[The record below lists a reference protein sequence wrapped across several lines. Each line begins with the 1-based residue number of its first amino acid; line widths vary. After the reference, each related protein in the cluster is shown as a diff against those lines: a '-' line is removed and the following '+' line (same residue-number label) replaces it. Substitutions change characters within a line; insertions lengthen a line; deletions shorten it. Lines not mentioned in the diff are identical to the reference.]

1 MTIFRLNYL
10 NQSIPTLNKYIDKF
24 IRESYFGGITDVYKL
39 YGENIYYYDV
49 NSLYPEAMINPM
61 PSKLITHHRNMES
74 ILFSEFFGFCT
85 AKIITPDNLEMP
97 LLPLRLKNGTVIYP
111 KGQWIGTYFSEEL
124 KTVMTYGYKVKPL
137 YGYSFE
143 KEYYFNDYVNYF
155 YNLKKDAKGPLRFII
170 KNLLNNLYGYF
181 GRSLELLN
189 TIHVNSKEMVEIS
202 THKLIHNIIPI
213 DEKNDIYAI
222 SISGDIKQNTFKNLN
237 LNFIR
242 PESNLNKMINKNQ
255 KFFNFTNYDSTK
267 TTKSTLSNLNLNWQ
281 TNFNMKLNSF
291 NAIKANVAIASA
303 VTSYARIKMIHLKM
317 TLLQMGYLIYY
328 SDTDSLFI
336 NKPLPSSYVNNELGG
351 LKDELKG
358 MIINKA
364 YFLGTKKY
372 GYQIKLSDGSLID
385 KSVFAGIPRD
395 TIPFKDIEKLA
406 KGEILHTT
414 KLIQFNRDL
423 HQFKIQIKNN
433 IPVQLKI
440 TNKKKLINNNY
451 ITPSTEQLNNKD
463 R

>member
-1 MTIFRLNYL
+1 
-10 NQSIPTLNKYIDKF
+10 
-24 IRESYFGGITDVYKL
+24 
-39 YGENIYYYDV
+39 
-49 NSLYPEAMINPM
+49 
-61 PSKLITHHRNMES
+61 
-74 ILFSEFFGFCT
+74 
-85 AKIITPDNLEMP
+85 
-97 LLPLRLKNGTVIYP
+97 
-111 KGQWIGTYFSEEL
+111 
-124 KTVMTYGYKVKPL
+124 
-137 YGYSFE
+137 
-143 KEYYFNDYVNYF
+143 
-155 YNLKKDAKGPLRFII
+155 
-170 KNLLNNLYGYF
+170 
-181 GRSLELLN
+181 
-189 TIHVNSKEMVEIS
+189 
-202 THKLIHNIIPI
+202 
-213 DEKNDIYAI
+213 
-222 SISGDIKQNTFKNLN
+222 
-237 LNFIR
+237 
-242 PESNLNKMINKNQ
+242 
-255 KFFNFTNYDSTK
+255 
-267 TTKSTLSNLNLNWQ
+267 
-281 TNFNMKLNSF
+281 MKLNSF

-440 TNKKKLINNNY
+440 TNKKKLINY
-451 ITPSTEQLNNKD
+451 
-463 R
+463 